1 MRRDCHSAVMTSVF
15 VSPVINQ
22 QHVIATSPWLVA
34 ILCSDD
40 DGASVTCVVGVCIM
54 CLCVSDMLQR
64 VICVLCFSCLSTAT
78 ATTTSR
84 ASIITT
90 VMFFNSAVVRR
101 VGMHVSLLTVLL

>member
-1 MRRDCHSAVMTSVF
+1 MRARDCHSAVLTSVF

-22 QHVIATSPWLVA
+22 QNVIATSPWLVA

-40 DGASVTCVVGVCIM
+40 DGASVTCVVGMCIM
-54 CLCVSDMLQR
+54 CVSDMLQR